1 MKERKKIG
9 ICTGSA
15 TVTLVIR
22 RTDGTLE
29 NVIRE
34 RHLGNPKKCLDA
46 LLNKHTLPSDTLVV
60 TGRTKTGKYI
70 SEPEAVQKVLDGIV
84 NKEYP
89 RVIVSFGGQS
99 IMAYE
104 VSKTGQIIESHTFNK
119 CGSGTGEFFLQQIQR
134 LGFKT
139 IEEAIA
145 ITKAEASSLEK
156 PYVPASR
163 CSVFCKSDI
172 THACNEKKATTGQ
185 IVMGFCKMIAEKI
198 SELISKVDSKNIWI
212 IGGGTEITPI
222 IDYLRLFGFTVLVP
236 EEATYFEANGASLI
250 ALEDKLVKEIPVI
263 ENSNNGKSFPVLPPL
278 SNFKDLVVRK
288 KVPRVEAQKGEK
300 VLLSIDVGSTSTKM
314 VLSRLSD
321 LSIVSDYYGYT
332 LGKPN
337 EAVLVGLKEILIKL
351 KVPVTICGISVTG
364 SGRYLIETFL
374 TNFSK
379 VNNEG
384 KVLNQAIAINEI
396 LCHAKAAEYFN
407 PGVSVVLEIGG
418 QDAKYTLTS
427 NGVAIDYCMNEACS
441 AGTGSFL
448 AEVINQQ
455 FGISDPSKIAPIA
468 ILAENPIQFGEQC
481 SAFIESDIATALQEE
496 NSKED
501 IIAGLCYSICYNYIN
516 RVVGNRPINGTISIQ
531 GGTAYNEAF
540 CLAMAG
546 VLKMSNVLQSGNKI
560 VVSDDAGLMGALGG
574 SIVLKEKIESGEF
587 LPFETTLE
595 DLLKKELLEG
605 KSFICKSCDYH
616 CDIRNFIVDGKKVPF
631 GGFCRRWENV
641 RKNEEIIDPDIHNM
655 VKFRDEQLF
664 NKFSN
669 FGEDLPAES
678 KTIGMTGS
686 FFELTYLPFFTN
698 LFVKLGYKP
707 VLADEIDKDGVLRQ
721 GAAFCWPVEVMHG
734 LFANLIK
741 KQPNFYWLP
750 QLKSTSE
757 KNIQGESKHTCP
769 FVQGIP
775 YVLGTAFSEISQEK
789 ILKPYLELSE
799 GTQKIFQHLLTLKD
813 TLGFSEAELSSA
825 IEYSWD
831 EQIKFFSSLKKKG
844 NEILNWLKEDNSRI
858 AFVLVG
864 RPYNAFSAH
873 LNLNKGIAMK
883 IASMGIP
890 IIPLDF
896 LPYHEEGL
904 EEKMYWSTGQMI
916 LRGGRFIAKH
926 PQLFPVFLTNFS
938 CGPDSFINFK
948 FREYMGS
955 KPSLTLEF
963 DGHTANAGFDTRIE
977 AFISIVN
984 GYFNSKKPRKETK
997 LFQAAKVESLGTKT
1011 YVIDSM
1017 GKKVD
1022 LKNPRVH
1029 LIIPDMGRYTALAQ
1043 SAAAGSMGIRSSAL
1057 PPADEECLALGRR
1070 YSSCK
1075 ECLPYNLTLG
1085 SLLKYVNQRT
1095 DEEELTVFFM
1105 PDTTGPCR
1113 FGQYNIFIKG
1123 VIEKLML
1130 ENVAVIT
1137 LSSKNAY
1144 SGMGNKFAQRSL
1156 IAVAIGMSFMN
1167 ISNALRSI
1175 AKDPENAELKL
1186 QKEWEKIE
1194 FRLSKGISFT
1204 NFFRFQ
1210 KILKKSAQELSAIQ
1224 LKKNFANT
1232 PKVLITGEIYA
1243 RVAKLT
1249 TDPLVQFL
1257 SDNNFIPVFESILNW
1272 FKYEDEMIS
1281 QGFSEGDYKKMTK
1294 VGHFFH
1300 RGKIWIQSYYEKKI
1314 VKILSSSGLI
1324 SDHVDD
1330 IHDFLEAASPHFSKM
1345 LTGEA
1350 ILTIGS
1356 SLSEVF
1362 DHYAGV
1368 AVLGPFGCMPSR
1380 IATGILQHTMT
1391 AETKLKLQPENL
1403 KVVELAEQFE
1413 RCPVV
1418 FIETDGGPLPFI
1430 TQSKLEVFALVAG
1443 NVGKVMTEIENRN

>member
-1 MKERKKIG
+1 MSESKKIG
-9 ICTGSA
+9 ICIGSS
-15 TVTLVIR
+15 TITFVIR
-22 RTDGTLE
+22 RNDGTLGS
-29 NVIRE
+29 VIRE
-34 RHLGNPKKCLDA
+34 RHLGNPKKCLAD
-46 LLNKHTLPSDTLVV
+46 LLKKYTLPDDTIIT

-70 SEPEAVQKVLDGIV
+70 SEPEAVQKVLDGI
-84 NKEYP
+84 KTTEWP
-89 RVIVSFGGQS
+89 RVVVSFGGQS

-104 VSKTGQIIESHTFNK
+104 ISTTGKIIESHTFNK
-119 CGSGTGEFFLQQIQR
+119 CGSGTGEFFLQQIKR
-134 LGFKT
+134 LNFET
-139 IEEAIA
+139 IEEAITV
-145 ITKAEASSLEK
+145 TKEEASSLEK

-212 IGGGTEITPI
+212 IGGGTQITPI
-222 IDYLRLFGFTVLVP
+222 IDYLKTFGFTVTVP
-236 EEATYFEANGASLI
+236 EAATYFEAEGASLI
-250 ALEDKLVKEIPVI
+250 ALDDQLVKEIPVMI
-263 ENSNNGKSFPVLPPL
+263 NSNDEKSFMTLPPL

-288 KVPRVEAQKGEK
+288 KVPRIEAEKGEH

-321 LSIVSDYYGYT
+321 LSILADYYGYT

-337 EAVLVGLKEILIKL
+337 EAVLVGLTEILKKL
-351 KVPVTICGISVTG
+351 KVPVVICGIAVTG

-374 TNFSK
+374 TDFNKKDASEK
-379 VNNEG
+379 VI
-384 KVLNQAIAINEI
+384 NQAIAINEI

-418 QDAKYTLTS
+418 QDAKYTQLQ
-427 NGVAIDYCMNEACS
+427 NGVPISYCMNEACS

-468 ILAENPIQFGEQC
+468 IRANNPIQFGEQC

-546 VLKMSNVLQSGNKI
+546 VLRMSNILTDGNSV
-560 VVSDDAGLMGALGG
+560 VVSDDAGLMGALGA
-574 SIVLKEKIESGEF
+574 SIVLKAQIENGEF
-587 LPFETTLE
+587 TPFETTIKE
-595 DLLKKELLEG
+595 LLKKELSEG

-616 CDIRNFIVDGKKVPF
+616 CEIRNFIVDGTKVPF

-641 RKNEEIIDPDIHNM
+641 RKNEDIINPDTNNM
-655 VKFRDEQLF
+655 VKFRDEQLI
-664 NKFSN
+664 KFSN
-669 FGEDLPAES
+669 FGKDLPVES

-698 LFVKLGYKP
+698 LFAKLGYKP
-707 VLADEIDKDGVLRQ
+707 ILADAIDKDGALRQ

-741 KQPNFYWLP
+741 KQPDFYWLP

-757 KNIQGESKHTCP
+757 ENIEGESKHTCP

-775 YVLGTAFSEISQEK
+775 YVLGTAFSEVSQDK

-799 GTQKIFQHLLTLKD
+799 GIEKIFQHLISLKD
-813 TLGFSEAELSSA
+813 TLGFSETELRSA
-825 IEYSWD
+825 IEYSWN
-831 EQIKFFSSLKKKG
+831 EQKRFFNSLKRKG
-844 NEILNWLKEDNSRI
+844 NELLKWLREDDSRI
-858 AFVLVG
+858 AFILVG

-896 LPYHEEGL
+896 LPYDEEGL

-916 LRGGRFIAKH
+916 LRGARFIAKH
-926 PQLFPVFLTNFS
+926 HQLFPVFLTNFS

-948 FREYMGS
+948 FREYMGN

-984 GYFNSKKPRKETK
+984 GYFNSKKPRKENK

-1017 GKKVD
+1017 GNKVD

-1029 LIIPDMGRYTALAQ
+1029 LIFPDMGSYNALAQ
-1043 SAAAGSMGIRSSAL
+1043 AAAARSMGIKSSAL
-1057 PPADEECLALGRR
+1057 PSADGEALALGRR

-1085 SLLKYVNQRT
+1085 SLLKYVNKRT

-1123 VIEKLML
+1123 VIEKLIL

-1144 SGMGNKFAQRSL
+1144 SGMGSKFAQRSW
-1156 IAVAIGMSFMN
+1156 IAICIGMAFMN
-1167 ISNALRSI
+1167 ISNALKSI
-1175 AKDPENAELKL
+1175 AKDPESAELKL
-1186 QKEWEKIE
+1186 QRIWKKIDSS
-1194 FRLSKGISFT
+1194 LSKGIGFI
-1204 NFFRFQ
+1204 NFFGFQ
-1210 KILKKSAQELSAIQ
+1210 KILKKSAQELSAIP
-1224 LKKNFANT
+1224 LKKSFADT
-1232 PKVLITGEIYA
+1232 PKILITGEIYA

-1249 TDPLVQFL
+1249 TDPLIQFL
-1257 SDNNFIPVFESILNW
+1257 SANNFIPIFESILNW

-1294 VGHFFH
+1294 FGHFLH
-1300 RGKIWIQSYYEKKI
+1300 DTKIWVQGYYEHKI
-1314 VKILSSSGLI
+1314 IQILSSSGLI
-1324 SDHVDD
+1324 SDHVDN
-1330 IHDFLEAASPHFSKM
+1330 IHDFLEAANPHFSKM

-1391 AETKLKLQPENL
+1391 AKTKLKLQPENL
-1403 KVVELAEQFE
+1403 KVVELAKQFE

-1430 TQSKLEVFALVAG
+1430 TQSKLEVFSLVAG
-1443 NVGKVMTEIENRN
+1443 NVGRKMTEIENRN